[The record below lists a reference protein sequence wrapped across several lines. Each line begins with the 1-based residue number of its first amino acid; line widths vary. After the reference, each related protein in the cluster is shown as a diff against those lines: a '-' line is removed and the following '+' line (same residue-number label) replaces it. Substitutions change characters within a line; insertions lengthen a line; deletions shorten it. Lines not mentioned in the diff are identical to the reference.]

1 MKRNQIYTGIIVFV
15 CCVLVAIGVTLRL
28 LKHADKLPVKVPVLV
43 NRQKP
48 QVADTL
54 KKKPVAKPDFRISG
68 TLKDTEGRGWLSHRE
83 RWIQLRKD
91 RFPRKI

>member
-1 MKRNQIYTGIIVFV
+1 MKRNQIYTGVIVFV

-28 LKHADKLPVKVPVLV
+28 LKHADKLPVKVTVLV

-54 KKKPVAKPDFRISG
+54 R
-68 TLKDTEGRGWLSHRE
+68 
-83 RWIQLRKD
+83 
-91 RFPRKI
+91 